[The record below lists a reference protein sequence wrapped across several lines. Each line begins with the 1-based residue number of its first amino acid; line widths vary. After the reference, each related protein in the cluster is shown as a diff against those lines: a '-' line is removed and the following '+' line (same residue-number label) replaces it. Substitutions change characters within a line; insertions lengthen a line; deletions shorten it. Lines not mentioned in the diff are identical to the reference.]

1 MVIGYFQSMG
11 SMMEFVSLLIII
23 ILFTLASIAY
33 KKVIIEPR
41 RKQELFIKK
50 VFDWFMSF
58 DKLDEIKNRDER
70 SAALFE
76 LLIERRILINEVK
89 GNPYLTELIT
99 DVTL

>member
-1 MVIGYFQSMG
+1 
-11 SMMEFVSLLIII
+11 MEFVSLLIII

-41 RKQELFIKK
+41 IKQELFIKK
-50 VFDWFMSF
+50 VFDWFISF
-58 DKLDEIKNRDER
+58 DKLDDIKNREER
-70 SAALFE
+70 SLALFE
-76 LLIERRILINEVK
+76 LLIERRILLNEVQ